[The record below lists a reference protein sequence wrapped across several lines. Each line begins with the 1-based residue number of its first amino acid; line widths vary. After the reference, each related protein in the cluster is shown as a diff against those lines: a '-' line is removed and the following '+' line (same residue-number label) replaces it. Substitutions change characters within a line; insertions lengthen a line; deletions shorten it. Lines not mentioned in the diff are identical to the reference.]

1 MSSER
6 VGNIGSF
13 LASTFTM
20 ASTVMRNGINRFQW
34 QRPFREMASTVSNG
48 NDRLRK
54 GNLRRRPRSRCLKSL
69 LSTPGW
75 RVYLLSKKFEEI
87 LGSFLCFVCAFR
99 FLFIFFI
106 KWDITVILQLRRG
119 SKFGRLFERKSDAVE
134 FPFVI
139 WTPTNRIKKRRS
151 SLDDAYRHYPPFV
164 DQNTTEG
171 TLRSCGVSYT
181 EIFLAVS
188 QTILSNIFVGAWL

>member
-1 MSSER
+1 MAEKAKKNTHVFSLRKVTSFHVGAER
-6 VGNIGSF
+6 RTSNF
-13 LASTFTM
+13 FPP
-20 ASTVMRNGINRFQW
+20 VMRRWLFG
-34 QRPFREMASTVSNG
+34 VS
-48 NDRLRK
+48 LRAC
-54 GNLRRRPRSRCLKSL
+54 GPRRRPRSRCLKSL

-188 QTILSNIFVGAWL
+188 QTILSNIFVGAWLWAQS